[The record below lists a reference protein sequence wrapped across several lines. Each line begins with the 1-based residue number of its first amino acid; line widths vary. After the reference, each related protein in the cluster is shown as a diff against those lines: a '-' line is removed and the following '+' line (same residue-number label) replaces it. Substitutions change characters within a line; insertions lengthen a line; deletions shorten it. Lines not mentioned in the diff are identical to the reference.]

1 MYCTACGAKLEAKD
15 HFCWNCGKPA
25 DPDKTSP
32 WGVPKKLT
40 RPLWDKK
47 IGGVCAGFSRYFDID
62 VTLMR
67 VLWLVVAIVTGIG
80 FVAYLVAWIAMP
92 AEGELKMPPVTVHPV
107 REEAEQQEA
116 PEESQTASAGIATQ
130 GSVMQEQTRA
140 QVEEAAMAD
149 ENAEAQ
155 AVADE
160 MAPVSKTGE
169 EEKREG

>member
-1 MYCTACGAKLEAKD
+1 MYCTACGAKLEARD

-67 VLWLVVAIVTGIG
+67 VLWLVVAIVTGVG
-80 FVAYLVAWIAMP
+80 FIAYLVAWIAMP
-92 AEGELKMPPVTVHPV
+92 AEGELKMPPVTVERVQP
-107 REEAEQQEA
+107 EATAPPASDAPQTPAQE
-116 PEESQTASAGIATQ
+116 TA
-130 GSVMQEQTRA
+130 
-140 QVEEAAMAD
+140 EAAATRGEAQAMAMEED
-149 ENAEAQ
+149 AEAQ

-160 MAPVSKTGE
+160 MARVNEAGE
-169 EEKREG
+169 EPRREG